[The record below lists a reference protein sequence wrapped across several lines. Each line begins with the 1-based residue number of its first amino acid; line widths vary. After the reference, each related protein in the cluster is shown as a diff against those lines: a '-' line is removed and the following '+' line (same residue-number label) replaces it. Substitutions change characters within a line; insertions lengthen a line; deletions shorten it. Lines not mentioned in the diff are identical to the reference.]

1 LQRHYRSSWRSD
13 QRSINR
19 WRDDLSVPATFHE
32 SDEPTQHFPATAG
45 GGVMTTGARIL
56 VIDDEAPIRRWLKV
70 NLETRGYTVDTAETG
85 EQGIKALENRRPDLL
100 ILDLLMP
107 GMGGIDVVRKLR
119 SVSTIP
125 IIVLS
130 AIGEEAQKVQ
140 ALELGA
146 DDYMTKP
153 FGMEELFAR
162 IRSLLRRAAGA
173 TSAAPVFVAGDLS
186 VDFDRREVRLDGQ
199 PIKLTP
205 TEYDLLKY
213 MIEHAGKVLTHR
225 MLLQEV
231 WGQAYIDQAQY
242 LRVFVGQLR
251 KKIEKHPGRPRFI
264 LTDPGVGY
272 RFCSDTDD

>member
-1 LQRHYRSSWRSD
+1 M
-13 QRSINR
+13 
-19 WRDDLSVPATFHE
+19 
-32 SDEPTQHFPATAG
+32 TA
-45 GGVMTTGARIL
+45 GARIL
-56 VIDDEAPIRRWLKV
+56 VVDDEAPIRRSLKV
-70 NLETRGYTVDTAETG
+70 NLESRGYTVDTVETG
-85 EQGIKALENRRPDLL
+85 EMAITVFENRRPDLL

-119 SVSTIP
+119 AVSTIP
-125 IIVLS
+125 MIVLS
-130 AIGEEAQKVQ
+130 AIGEEAQKVL

-146 DDYMTKP
+146 DDYITKP

-173 TSAAPVFVAGDLS
+173 TSAAPVFVSGELS
-186 VDFDRREVRLDGQ
+186 VNFDRREVSLEGQ
-199 PIKLTP
+199 PVKLTP

-231 WGQAYIDQAQY
+231 WGPAYVDQAQY

-251 KKIEKHPGRPRFI
+251 KKIEKHPARPRFI

-272 RFCSDTDD
+272 RFCTDTEA

>member
-1 LQRHYRSSWRSD
+1 
-13 QRSINR
+13 
-19 WRDDLSVPATFHE
+19 
-32 SDEPTQHFPATAG
+32 
-45 GGVMTTGARIL
+45 MTRGARIL
-56 VIDDEAPIRRWLKV
+56 VVDDEPPIRRWLKV
-70 NLETRGYTVDTAETG
+70 NLETRGYTVDTAEAG
-85 EQGIKALENRRPDLL
+85 EEGIVAFENRRPDLV

-119 SVSTIP
+119 AGSTIP

-130 AIGEEAQKVQ
+130 AIGEEGQKVE
-140 ALELGA
+140 ALEIGA

-173 TSAAPVFVAGDLS
+173 TSSAPIFLAGGLS
-186 VDFDRREVRLDGQ
+186 VNFDRREVSLDGHLV
-199 PIKLTP
+199 KLTP

-231 WGQAYIDQAQY
+231 WGQAYVDQAQY

-251 KKIEKHPGRPRFI
+251 RKIEKHAGRPRFI

-272 RFCSDTDD
+272 RFCADADV

>member
-1 LQRHYRSSWRSD
+1 M
-13 QRSINR
+13 
-19 WRDDLSVPATFHE
+19 
-32 SDEPTQHFPATAG
+32 TA
-45 GGVMTTGARIL
+45 GARIL
-56 VIDDEAPIRRWLKV
+56 VVDDEAPIRRSLKL

-85 EQGIKALENRRPDLL
+85 EKAITAFENRRPDLL

-107 GMGGIDVVRKLR
+107 EMGGIDVVQKLR
-119 SVSTIP
+119 AVSTIP

-130 AIGEEAQKVQ
+130 AIGDEAQKVQ

-162 IRSLLRRAAGA
+162 ILSLLRRAAGA

-186 VDFDRREVRLDGQ
+186 VNFDRREVSLEGQ
-199 PIKLTP
+199 LVKLTP

-231 WGQAYIDQAQY
+231 WGQAYGDQAQY

-251 KKIEKHPGRPRFI
+251 KKLEKHPGRPRFI

-272 RFCSDTDD
+272 RFCTDTDD

>member
-1 LQRHYRSSWRSD
+1 M
-13 QRSINR
+13 
-19 WRDDLSVPATFHE
+19 
-32 SDEPTQHFPATAG
+32 TA
-45 GGVMTTGARIL
+45 GARIL
-56 VIDDEAPIRRWLKV
+56 VVDDEAPIRRWLKV

-107 GMGGIDVVRKLR
+107 GIGGIDVVRKLR
-119 SVSTIP
+119 SGSTIP

-251 KKIEKHPGRPRFI
+251 KKIEKHPGR
-264 LTDPGVGY
+264 
-272 RFCSDTDD
+272 

>member
-1 LQRHYRSSWRSD
+1 
-13 QRSINR
+13 
-19 WRDDLSVPATFHE
+19 
-32 SDEPTQHFPATAG
+32 
-45 GGVMTTGARIL
+45 MTNGARIL
-56 VIDDEAPIRRWLKV
+56 VADDEASIRRSLKI
-70 NLETRGYTVDTAETG
+70 NLESRGYTVDAAETG
-85 EQGIKALENRRPDLL
+85 EKAIKAFETRRPDLL

-107 GMGGIDVVRKLR
+107 GMGGIDVVLKLR
-119 SVSTIP
+119 AVSTIP

-130 AIGEEAQKVQ
+130 AMGEEAEKVK

-186 VDFDRREVRLDGQ
+186 VNFDRREVTVEGQ
-199 PIKLTP
+199 PVKLTP

-225 MLLQEV
+225 ILLQEL
-231 WGQAYIDQAQY
+231 WGQAYVDQAQY

-272 RFCSDTDD
+272 RFRTDTDA

>member
-1 LQRHYRSSWRSD
+1 
-13 QRSINR
+13 
-19 WRDDLSVPATFHE
+19 
-32 SDEPTQHFPATAG
+32 
-45 GGVMTTGARIL
+45 MTNGARIL
-56 VIDDEAPIRRWLKV
+56 VADDEASIRRSLKI
-70 NLETRGYTVDTAETG
+70 NLESRGYTVDAAETG
-85 EQGIKALENRRPDLL
+85 EKAIKAFENRRPDLL

-107 GMGGIDVVRKLR
+107 GMGGIDVVLKLR
-119 SVSTIP
+119 AVSTIP

-130 AIGEEAQKVQ
+130 AMGEEAEKVK

-186 VDFDRREVRLDGQ
+186 VNFDRREVTVEGQ
-199 PIKLTP
+199 PVKLTP

-225 MLLQEV
+225 ILLQEL
-231 WGQAYIDQAQY
+231 WGQAYVDQAQY
-242 LRVFVGQLR
+242 LRVFASPSLR
-251 KKIEKHPGRPRFI
+251 LLYKSGSISIWSPY
-264 LTDPGVGY
+264 LTPV
-272 RFCSDTDD
+272 

>member
-1 LQRHYRSSWRSD
+1 M
-13 QRSINR
+13 
-19 WRDDLSVPATFHE
+19 
-32 SDEPTQHFPATAG
+32 TA
-45 GGVMTTGARIL
+45 GARIL
-56 VIDDEAPIRRWLKV
+56 VVDDEAAIRRSLKV
-70 NLETRGYTVDTAETG
+70 NLETRGYTVDTVETG
-85 EQGIKALENRRPDLL
+85 EKAIMAFENRRPDLL

-107 GMGGIDVVRKLR
+107 GIGGVDVVRKLR
-119 SVSTIP
+119 AVSTIP

-130 AIGEEAQKVQ
+130 AMGEEAQKVQ

-173 TSAAPVFVAGDLS
+173 TSAAPVFVSGELS
-186 VDFDRREVRLDGQ
+186 VNFDRREVSLEGK
-199 PIKLTP
+199 PVKLTP

-225 MLLQEV
+225 ILLQGV
-231 WGQAYIDQAQY
+231 WGQAYVDQAQY

-264 LTDPGVGY
+264 VTDPGVGY
-272 RFCSDTDD
+272 RFCIDTDP

>member
-1 LQRHYRSSWRSD
+1 
-13 QRSINR
+13 
-19 WRDDLSVPATFHE
+19 
-32 SDEPTQHFPATAG
+32 
-45 GGVMTTGARIL
+45 MTSGARIL
-56 VIDDEAPIRRWLKV
+56 VVDDEAPIRRSLKV
-70 NLETRGYTVDTAETG
+70 NLETRGYMVDTAETG
-85 EQGIKALENRRPDLL
+85 EKAMVALENRRPDLL

-119 SVSTIP
+119 AVSTIP

-173 TSAAPVFVAGDLS
+173 TSAAPVFTAGNLS
-186 VDFDRREVRLDGQ
+186 VNFDRREVSLDGQ
-199 PIKLTP
+199 PVKLTP

-225 MLLQEV
+225 KLLQEV
-231 WGQAYIDQAQY
+231 WGQAYVDQAQY

-272 RFCSDTDD
+272 RFCIDTDA

>member
-1 LQRHYRSSWRSD
+1 
-13 QRSINR
+13 
-19 WRDDLSVPATFHE
+19 
-32 SDEPTQHFPATAG
+32 
-45 GGVMTTGARIL
+45 MTHGARIL
-56 VIDDEAPIRRWLKV
+56 VVDDEASIRRSLKI
-70 NLETRGYTVDTAETG
+70 NLEARGYTVDAAETG
-85 EQGIKALENRRPDLL
+85 EKAIKAFENRRPDLL

-107 GMGGIDVVRKLR
+107 GMGGIDVVGKLR
-119 SVSTIP
+119 AVSTIP
-125 IIVLS
+125 IIVLL
-130 AIGEEAQKVQ
+130 AMGEEAEKVK

-186 VDFDRREVRLDGQ
+186 VNFDRREVTVEGQ
-199 PIKLTP
+199 PVKLTP

-225 MLLQEV
+225 ILLQEV
-231 WGQAYIDQAQY
+231 WGEAYVDQAQY

-272 RFCSDTDD
+272 RFCTDTDA

>member
-1 LQRHYRSSWRSD
+1 
-13 QRSINR
+13 
-19 WRDDLSVPATFHE
+19 V
-32 SDEPTQHFPATAG
+32 TQ
-45 GGVMTTGARIL
+45 GARIL
-56 VIDDEAPIRRWLKV
+56 VVDDEPQIRRSLQV
-70 NLETRGYTVDTAETG
+70 NLERSGYAVETVESG
-85 EQGIKALENRRPDLL
+85 EDALTSFRNRRPDVV

-107 GMGGIDVVRKLR
+107 GMGGVAAVRGIR
-119 SVSTIP
+119 ESSTVP

-130 AIGEEAQKVQ
+130 AMGEESRKVE

-153 FGMEELFAR
+153 FGMDELLAR

-173 TSAAPVFVAGDLS
+173 HSSQPEFVAGGLC
-186 VDFDRREVRLDGQ
+186 VNFDRREVTLDHK
-199 PIKLTP
+199 PVKLTP

-231 WGQAYIDQAQY
+231 WGQAYTDQAQY
-242 LRVFVGQLR
+242 LRVFIGQLR
-251 KKIEKHPGRPRFI
+251 KKLEKDPTRPRFI

-272 RFCSDTDD
+272 RFCVEGDASSVA

>member
-1 LQRHYRSSWRSD
+1 
-13 QRSINR
+13 
-19 WRDDLSVPATFHE
+19 
-32 SDEPTQHFPATAG
+32 
-45 GGVMTTGARIL
+45 MTGARIL
-56 VIDDEAPIRRWLKV
+56 VVDDEPPIRRSLKV
-70 NLETRGYTVDTAETG
+70 NLETRGYLVDTAETG
-85 EQGIKALENRRPDLL
+85 EKAIVAFENRRADLVVR
-100 ILDLLMP
+100 DLLMP
-107 GMGGIDVVRKLR
+107 GMGGIDVIRKLR
-119 SVSTIP
+119 AVSTIP

-130 AIGEEAQKVQ
+130 AIGEEARKVQ

-173 TSAAPVFVAGDLS
+173 TSAAPVFLAGDLS
-186 VDFDRREVRLDGQ
+186 VNFDRREVSLEGQ
-199 PIKLTP
+199 LVKLTP

-231 WGQAYIDQAQY
+231 WGQAYVDQAQY

-251 KKIEKHPGRPRFI
+251 KKLEKHPGRPRFI

-272 RFCSDTDD
+272 RFSTDTDA

>member
-1 LQRHYRSSWRSD
+1 MSGGARVLVVD
-13 QRSINR
+13 
-19 WRDDLSVPATFHE
+19 
-32 SDEPTQHFPATAG
+32 DEP
-45 GGVMTTGARIL
+45 
-56 VIDDEAPIRRWLKV
+56 PIRRWLKV
-70 NLETRGYTVDTAETG
+70 NLESRGYTVDTAETG
-85 EQGIKALENRRPDLL
+85 EEGIVAFENRRPDLL

-107 GMGGIDVVRKLR
+107 RMSGIDVVRKLR
-119 SVSTIP
+119 AVSTIP

-130 AIGEEAQKVQ
+130 AIGEEAQKVE
-140 ALELGA
+140 ALEIGA

-173 TSAAPVFVAGDLS
+173 TSSAPVFLAGGLS
-186 VDFDRREVRLDGQ
+186 VNFDRREVSLDGQ
-199 PIKLTP
+199 PVKLTP

-231 WGQAYIDQAQY
+231 WGQAYVDQAQY

-251 KKIEKHPGRPRFI
+251 RKIEKHPGRPRYI

-272 RFCSDTDD
+272 RFCADADG

>member
-1 LQRHYRSSWRSD
+1 M
-13 QRSINR
+13 
-19 WRDDLSVPATFHE
+19 
-32 SDEPTQHFPATAG
+32 TA
-45 GGVMTTGARIL
+45 GARIL
-56 VIDDEAPIRRWLKV
+56 VVDDEAPIRRSLKV

-85 EQGIKALENRRPDLL
+85 EQAIMAFENRRPDLL

-107 GMGGIDVVRKLR
+107 GVGGIDVVRKLR
-119 SVSTIP
+119 AVSTIP

-130 AIGEEAQKVQ
+130 AIGEEAQKVE
-140 ALELGA
+140 ALEIGA
-146 DDYMTKP
+146 DDYITKP

-186 VDFDRREVRLDGQ
+186 VNFDRREVSLEGQ
-199 PIKLTP
+199 LVKLTP

-231 WGQAYIDQAQY
+231 WGQAYVDQAQY

-272 RFCSDTDD
+272 RFCTDTDT

>member
-1 LQRHYRSSWRSD
+1 M
-13 QRSINR
+13 
-19 WRDDLSVPATFHE
+19 
-32 SDEPTQHFPATAG
+32 TA
-45 GGVMTTGARIL
+45 GARIL
-56 VIDDEAPIRRWLKV
+56 VVDDEAPIRRSLKV
-70 NLETRGYTVDTAETG
+70 NLESRGYTVDMAETG
-85 EQGIKALENRRPDLL
+85 EKAITAFENRRPDLI

-119 SVSTIP
+119 AVSTIP

-130 AIGEEAQKVQ
+130 AMGEEAQKVQ

-153 FGMEELFAR
+153 FGMKELFAR

-186 VDFDRREVRLDGQ
+186 VNFDRREVSLEGQ
-199 PIKLTP
+199 LVKLTP

-231 WGQAYIDQAQY
+231 WGQAYVDQAQY

-272 RFCSDTDD
+272 RFCTDTDA

>member
-1 LQRHYRSSWRSD
+1 M
-13 QRSINR
+13 
-19 WRDDLSVPATFHE
+19 
-32 SDEPTQHFPATAG
+32 TA
-45 GGVMTTGARIL
+45 GARIL
-56 VIDDEAPIRRWLKV
+56 VVDDEAPIRRWLKV

-107 GMGGIDVVRKLR
+107 GMGGIDVVRQLR

-130 AIGEEAQKVQ
+130 AIGEEVQKVQ

-225 MLLQEV
+225 MLLQQV